1 MISVDFSLVV
11 QIALFLVLW
20 SILRKVLFGPV
31 GRLMAERERRT
42 EGTQAEARS
51 MTEEGKELQAQ
62 YDAAIANARAEGEAI
77 KGEIREEALKA
88 RNAIV
93 SQGREAAARKVQEM
107 REEVRRELE
116 AARGVAA
123 QDAETLAHQMAEKVL
138 GRKLT

>member
-42 EGTQAEARS
+42 EGTRAEARS

>member
-20 SILRKVLFGPV
+20 SILRKVLFGPG

>member
-123 QDAETLAHQMAEKVL
+123 QDAETLARQMAEKVL

>member
-42 EGTQAEARS
+42 EGTHAEARS